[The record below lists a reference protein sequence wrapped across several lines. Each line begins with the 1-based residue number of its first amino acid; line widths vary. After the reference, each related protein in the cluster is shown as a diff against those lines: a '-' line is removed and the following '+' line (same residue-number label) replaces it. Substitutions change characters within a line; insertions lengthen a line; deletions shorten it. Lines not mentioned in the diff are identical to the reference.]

1 MNNFIQYSK
10 DLERWKKQFT
20 KVSQEKKPEKYD
32 VINPLKINWVSPV
45 QAAVEQAKS
54 QLKAVEQMTAI
65 EQAQSYSKP
74 KTKQPLMKKTQPPYV
89 LNLVSPTQAAVEQA
103 RSQLKMVERL
113 KTNKQ
118 PSNNTVQTMKKR
130 KR

>member
-20 KVSQEKKPEKYD
+20 KDIPEKKPKNIIHRP
-32 VINPLKINWVSPV
+32 VINLVTPT

-54 QLKAVEQMTAI
+54 QLKAVEQMKAI

-74 KTKQPLMKKTQPPYV
+74 ETKQSSMKKTQPAYV

-103 RSQLKMVERL
+103 KSQLKMVERL
-113 KTNKQ
+113 KIHKKPLNH
-118 PSNNTVQTMKKR
+118 TVRPMRKR